1 MRIRTRITL
10 WYGVLLLAS
19 LLVMGGGM
27 YFELIVERRAA
38 KAQGLPKER
47 MEDEVVEVVLVYCIP
62 SILITILGGW
72 WVMRRSLAPLDA
84 LTQRAER
91 IQLNNLREPLPD
103 SGNGDEIDRLAAV
116 LNGMTQRLDKSFLQM
131 HEFALHASHEM
142 KTPLAILHGEVEL
155 CLQDPAATRSQ
166 RETYSSLLDE
176 IQRLIKIVSALA
188 FLAKADAGQAVIQR
202 ESVDLEEMVRD
213 AVADAEMLGRATHLR
228 VVLTHS
234 EPISILGDRHRLR
247 QLLLNL
253 TENAIKYNQTHGSM
267 EFWLGNV
274 GGRVELTVS
283 NTGPGIPPDRLLR
296 VFERFFRGDP
306 AHSEEVDGCGLGLT
320 IARSIVESHGGTITI
335 ASAPESLT
343 VVTVRL
349 PHLAPGAARTPA
361 LCASLTPPSEARRR

>member
-10 WYGVLLLAS
+10 WYGVLLLSS

-131 HEFALHASHEM
+131 HEFTLHASHAN
-142 KTPLAILHGEVEL
+142 K
-155 CLQDPAATRSQ
+155 
-166 RETYSSLLDE
+166 
-176 IQRLIKIVSALA
+176 
-188 FLAKADAGQAVIQR
+188 
-202 ESVDLEEMVRD
+202 
-213 AVADAEMLGRATHLR
+213 
-228 VVLTHS
+228 
-234 EPISILGDRHRLR
+234 
-247 QLLLNL
+247 
-253 TENAIKYNQTHGSM
+253 
-267 EFWLGNV
+267 
-274 GGRVELTVS
+274 
-283 NTGPGIPPDRLLR
+283 
-296 VFERFFRGDP
+296 
-306 AHSEEVDGCGLGLT
+306 
-320 IARSIVESHGGTITI
+320 
-335 ASAPESLT
+335 
-343 VVTVRL
+343 
-349 PHLAPGAARTPA
+349 
-361 LCASLTPPSEARRR
+361 